1 MKKSFLVLA
10 VMLMAICV
18 PGVVM
23 AQDNADFDI
32 TARLGSPMT
41 LALDVAEIRF
51 GTLGFGAVHPA
62 HTSLNDIVVT
72 VTGDDSATYDV
83 MFDGTITAP
92 ATNYPV
98 TMTGPG
104 ASTFIVNIQHDST
117 GNLSTA
123 PPSTE
128 EVFNITAVIPAN
140 ALGLIPLGD
149 AGAYAPA
156 ALVNIRVDYN

>member
-10 VMLMAICV
+10 AMLMAICV

-41 LALDVAEIRF
+41 LALDVAEIGF
-51 GTLGFGAVHPA
+51 GTLSYGAVHAAIPA
-62 HTSLNDIVVT
+62 LNGIVVT

-83 MFDGTITAP
+83 MFDGNITA
-92 ATNYPV
+92 AAVNYPV
-98 TMTGPG
+98 TMVGPG
-104 ASTFIVNIQHDST
+104 AETFIVNIQHDST
-117 GNLSTA
+117 GDLATA
-123 PPSTE
+123 LPTTE

-140 ALGLIPLGD
+140 ALGLMTV